1 MAHMVHK
8 VHLSFIGG
16 NMKNKF
22 NFNDKDDF
30 RRLEHLTYDGN
41 LDYSD
46 FPPPEYKYFSELRKI
61 YHAFKFEGLSQEIA
75 ERQKKSLLIDYRRYL
90 ENFTHAVRTYGNYQD
105 NIRQSEMLMTKIQK
119 SHDIHEIAE
128 TAVRAVGLMTHD
140 ETFSK
145 TNLAK
150 LEALR

>member
-1 MAHMVHK
+1 
-8 VHLSFIGG
+8 
-16 NMKNKF
+16 MKIKTDF
-22 NFNDKDDF
+22 NNPEDF
-30 RRLEHLTYDGN
+30 RRLERLTYDGT

-105 NIRQSEMLMTKIQK
+105 NIRQSEMLMTRIQK

-140 ETFSK
+140 EVFIR

>member
-1 MAHMVHK
+1 
-8 VHLSFIGG
+8 
-16 NMKNKF
+16 MKIKTDF
-22 NFNDKDDF
+22 NNPEDF
-30 RRLEHLTYDGN
+30 RRLERLTYDGT

-61 YHAFKFEGLSQEIA
+61 YHAFKFEGLSQEVA

-105 NIRQSEMLMTKIQK
+105 NIKQSEMLKTHIEKSNDLYDIAVTAIQVI
-119 SHDIHEIAE
+119 S
-128 TAVRAVGLMTHD
+128 LMTHD
-140 ETFSK
+140 GTFSK

-150 LEALR
+150 LEALK

>member
-1 MAHMVHK
+1 
-8 VHLSFIGG
+8 
-16 NMKNKF
+16 MKIKTDF
-22 NFNDKDDF
+22 NNPEDF
-30 RRLEHLTYDGN
+30 RRLERLTYDGT

-61 YHAFKFEGLSQEIA
+61 YHAFKFEGLSQEVA

-90 ENFTHAVRTYGNYQD
+90 ENFTQAVRTYGNYQD

>member
-1 MAHMVHK
+1 
-8 VHLSFIGG
+8 
-16 NMKNKF
+16 MKNKF

-30 RRLEHLTYDGN
+30 HRLERLTYDGT

-46 FPPPEYKYFSELRKI
+46 FPPPEYKYFAELRKI

-90 ENFTHAVRTYGNYQD
+90 ENFTQAVRTYGNYQD
-105 NIRQSEMLMTKIQK
+105 NIRQSEMLMTRIQK

-140 ETFSK
+140 ETFIK

-150 LEALR
+150 LEALK

>member
-1 MAHMVHK
+1 
-8 VHLSFIGG
+8 
-16 NMKNKF
+16 MKIKTDFKNPE
-22 NFNDKDDF
+22 DF
-30 RRLEHLTYDGN
+30 RRLERLTYDGT

-90 ENFTHAVRTYGNYQD
+90 ENFTQAVRTYGNYQD
-105 NIRQSEMLMTKIQK
+105 NIRQSEMLMTRIQK

-140 ETFSK
+140 EVFIR